1 MLSLVPPYAQSYM
14 LPSRNIS
21 TVMDM
26 FKKENLELSYNEL
39 FKLCQSTSIEIT
51 KEKIDQV
58 QKDTISLSSGAN
70 FFKHRAGRI
79 GASQSKAAAHSDPA
93 LPSQSLIQRI
103 CYPELHKV
111 NTKAVRYGCKH
122 EASAI
127 SAFEESMKKIH
138 TNFKVIKCGL
148 FINEENPWMHATP
161 DFFMFM

>member
-1 MLSLVPPYAQSYM
+1 
-14 LPSRNIS
+14 
-21 TVMDM
+21 M

-39 FKLCQSTSIEIT
+39 FKLCQSTSIDIT

-58 QKDTISLSSGAN
+58 QKDTISQSSRAN
-70 FFKHRAGRI
+70 FFKRRAGRI

-111 NTKAVRYGCKH
+111 NTKVVRHGCKH

-127 SAFEESMKKIH
+127 SAFEESMKKTH
-138 TNFKVIKCGL
+138 TQTLRLSNVVSLLTKKIPGCTPPQIFYVHVTVVGKVVGK
-148 FINEENPWMHATP
+148 
-161 DFFMFM
+161 